1 MRPSVR
7 HFVKQSYVVSHIN
20 TQYIIN
26 FLFQYEVYSSDSEAS
41 SERQTDL
48 SYYTSDT
55 SDLTVTPPPPPCCQC
70 GTSECSTLLG
80 RETNV

>member
-1 MRPSVR
+1 MRDVR
-7 HFVKQSYVVSHIN
+7 DMR
-20 TQYIIN
+20 
-26 FLFQYEVYSSDSEAS
+26 EVYSSDSEMS

-48 SYYTSDT
+48 SYYTDT
-55 SDLTVTPPPPPCCQC
+55 SLTVTPPPCHC